1 MTSSIE
7 ITSPSDPALVPF
19 DRLVEILLAAFA
31 FQDDIV
37 DPPSSAKSVNIAEL
51 QWRFARDTLFLAHD
65 SAGRVI
71 GQVWIEDVGK
81 DAYLYKLSVE
91 PSIQGGGIG
100 KALVEAACAHA
111 EKAGKA
117 NMRLHV
123 RVELTG
129 NIAFS
134 SRAAL
139 KSPVKAFTMVMIARH
154 SGKWRGLYRWRNRP
168 DQTGNQATSVSVL
181 VA

>member
-65 SAGRVI
+65 SADRVI

-129 NIAFS
+129 NIAFFK
-134 SRAAL
+134 SRGFEIAGEGVHDGYDRTTFWKRARPL
-139 KSPVKAFTMVMIARH
+139 QMAKSA
-154 SGKWRGLYRWRNRP
+154 
-168 DQTGNQATSVSVL
+168 
-181 VA
+181 

>member
-65 SAGRVI
+65 SADRVI

-81 DAYLYKLSVE
+81 DAYLYKLSVG

-129 NIAFS
+129 NIAFFE
-134 SRAAL
+134 SRGFEIAGEGVHDGYDRTTFWKMARPL
-139 KSPVKAFTMVMIARH
+139 QMAKSA
-154 SGKWRGLYRWRNRP
+154 
-168 DQTGNQATSVSVL
+168 
-181 VA
+181 

>member
-1 MTSSIE
+1 MINPSRQGLRSDRHINSI
-7 ITSPSDPALVPF
+7 
-19 DRLVEILLAAFA
+19 LAR
-31 FQDDIV
+31 IISYISRCTV
-37 DPPSSAKSVNIAEL
+37 TVLHSAKSFNIAEL

-71 GQVWIEDVGK
+71 GQAWIEDVGK
-81 DAYLYKLSVE
+81 DAYLYKLSVD

-129 NIAFS
+129 NIAFFK
-134 SRAAL
+134 SRGFEIAGEGVHDGYDRTTFWKMARPL
-139 KSPVKAFTMVMIARH
+139 QMAKSA
-154 SGKWRGLYRWRNRP
+154 
-168 DQTGNQATSVSVL
+168 
-181 VA
+181 